1 MSHDTA
7 AALLARMNAGDTT
20 SEQIVGSLLDR
31 AGRDQRLNVFV
42 HLDADRILEQ
52 ARDVDRRRR
61 AGEPLG
67 PLAGV
72 PVAIKDVLC
81 VQGEPTTCG
90 SRMLK
95 GFRPPYDATVIARL
109 KAADAI
115 LFGKTN
121 MDEFAMGSS
130 TENSAYGP
138 THNPWDET
146 RVPGGSSGGSA
157 AAVAAGLAPLSLGS
171 DTGGSIRQP
180 AAVCGIVGLKPTY
193 GRVSRYGLIAFASSL
208 DQIGP
213 FAHDLSDTALLL
225 KVIAG
230 HDSRDSTSVDEPV
243 PDYSAT
249 LDKPPGSLRIG
260 VVREFFGEG
269 LDPEVG
275 AAVQEAVKIYQ
286 KAGATIKEVSLPHSR
301 DGVPA
306 YYIVAPAECSSNLAR
321 YDGTTYGHRAE
332 DFSPRYPGE
341 EEIAPLV
348 RMMMVS
354 RAQGFGPEVKRR
366 IMLGTF
372 ALSAGYADQYY
383 NKALQVRRKI
393 RGDFDA
399 AFREVDVLLG
409 PTSPTPAF
417 KLGERTA
424 NPLSMYLSDI
434 YTITA
439 NLAGIP
445 GLSIPCGLTRAGL
458 PIGLQLLAAP
468 FAEEALL
475 RTARVFERETDWHTR
490 RPASR

>member
-1 MSHDTA
+1 
-7 AALLARMNAGDTT
+7 LLERMNAGEVT
-20 SEQIVGSLLDR
+20 SEEIVGSLLDR
-31 AGRDQRLNVFV
+31 AERDRRLNVFV
-42 HLDADRILEQ
+42 HLDAERILDR

-61 AGEPLG
+61 AGDRLG

-81 VQGEPTTCG
+81 VRGEPTTCG
-90 SRMLK
+90 SRMLRN
-95 GFRPPYDATVIARL
+95 FRPPYDATVIARL

-138 THNPWDET
+138 TLNPWDET

-213 FAHDLSDTALLL
+213 FAHDLADTALLL

-230 HDSRDSTSVDEPV
+230 HDPNDSTSVAKSV

-249 LDKPPGSLRIG
+249 LDEPPGSLRIG

-269 LDPEVG
+269 LDSEVA
-275 AAVQEAVKIYQ
+275 AAVQEAVKVYQ

-301 DGVPA
+301 YGIPA

-341 EEIAPLV
+341 EDIAPMV

-354 RAQGFGPEVKRR
+354 RAEGFGPEVKRR

-399 AFREVDVLLG
+399 AFREVDVLIG

-424 NPLSMYLSDI
+424 NPLAMYLFDI

-445 GLSIPCGLTRAGL
+445 GVSIPCGLTRDNL

-468 FAEEALL
+468 FAEDTLL
-475 RTARVFERETDWHTR
+475 RTARIFERQTDWHTR
-490 RPASR
+490 RPGSL